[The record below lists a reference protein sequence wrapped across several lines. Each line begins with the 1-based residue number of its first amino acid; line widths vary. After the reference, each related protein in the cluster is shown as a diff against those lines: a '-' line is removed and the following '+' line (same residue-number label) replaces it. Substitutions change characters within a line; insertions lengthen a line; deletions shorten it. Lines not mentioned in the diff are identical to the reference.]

1 MKKVLTVE
9 YGFNYNMLRVEQTFN
24 YIKEVGMSK
33 NEFICD
39 CNIIHEKT
47 VNETIKKMP
56 EEDTFNK
63 IAEFF
68 KILGDTTRTK
78 ILFALDLNEMCVCDI
93 ANVLNMSKSSISHQL
108 GTLRRMNIVKC
119 RKEGKEVYYTLDD
132 NHIKEVFEVALEHI
146 EHKK

>member
-1 MKKVLTVE
+1 
-9 YGFNYNMLRVEQTFN
+9 
-24 YIKEVGMSK
+24 MSK

-39 CNIIHEKT
+39 CNMIH
-47 VNETIKKMP
+47 NETVKETLSKMP

-93 ANVLNMSKSSISHQL
+93 ANVLGMSKSSISHQL

-119 RKEGKEVYYTLDD
+119 RKVGKEVFYTLDD
-132 NHIKEVFEVALEHI
+132 EHIKQVFEVALEHI